1 MKVLVISAAFPPMR
15 AGEAD
20 HTLHLCQHLSDHG
33 LSVNVLTTK
42 TNQTKNNLPFK
53 VYPLIRNWSW
63 VDLLTLARFLKLCSP
78 DAVMLL
84 YSGWIYN
91 DHPMITF
98 APTIC
103 KALLPHT
110 TFVTQFEIAEDSFR
124 ASIPTRIIR
133 KIFKQWAGPKS
144 IDYSFGTLLRDS
156 DRSIVL
162 SEHHL
167 ASFSEHLPGVESKAV
182 VIPPPPLIHFSTEGR
197 EAARRHGRERL
208 GLSSKDFVIAYFG
221 YVDQTKGVETLL
233 KAFQIVISR
242 AVNVRLVM
250 IGGGRGVA
258 KNCSHERNEATHNY
272 EMEMY
277 KLAKQLDIADRVT
290 WTSGYDSDSEEA
302 SLFLHAADSCV
313 LPYDEGVTLNRSSL
327 GAAAAHGLPIITTRG
342 KVMESAFVEERNVL
356 LCPPKNPRAL
366 AIAIESLI
374 HNPVLRQRLHEGA
387 LKLASEWFS
396 WDKAVERTIETLN
409 GIK

>member
-1 MKVLVISAAFPPMR
+1 
-15 AGEAD
+15 
-20 HTLHLCQHLSDHG
+20 
-33 LSVNVLTTK
+33 
-42 TNQTKNNLPFK
+42 
-53 VYPLIRNWSW
+53 
-63 VDLLTLARFLKLCSP
+63 
-78 DAVMLL
+78 
-84 YSGWIYN
+84 
-91 DHPMITF
+91 
-98 APTIC
+98 
-103 KALLPHT
+103 
-110 TFVTQFEIAEDSFR
+110 
-124 ASIPTRIIR
+124 
-133 KIFKQWAGPKS
+133 
-144 IDYSFGTLLRDS
+144 
-156 DRSIVL
+156 
-162 SEHHL
+162 
-167 ASFSEHLPGVESKAV
+167 
-182 VIPPPPLIHFSTEGR
+182 
-197 EAARRHGRERL
+197 
-208 GLSSKDFVIAYFG
+208 
-221 YVDQTKGVETLL
+221 
-233 KAFQIVISR
+233 
-242 AVNVRLVM
+242 M